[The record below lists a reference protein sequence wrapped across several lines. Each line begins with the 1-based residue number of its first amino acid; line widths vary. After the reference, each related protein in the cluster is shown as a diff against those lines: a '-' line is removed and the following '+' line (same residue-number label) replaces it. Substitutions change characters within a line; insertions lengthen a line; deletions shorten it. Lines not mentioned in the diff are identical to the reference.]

1 MEIQF
6 IRRHRGKL
14 VALISIGGA
23 GVGIYYI
30 AKLLRSRIERY
41 VMQKIQSGMLEMG
54 EESKSQAYVVPTVV
68 HFFTR
73 SRTPLSHTPP
83 PPFPTPSTSATA
95 RRLRHQQIYGSSV
108 ETDFVRATLKSFLKS
123 GLARCAAVGSSRDD
137 LKKVMGLVGVDAKA
151 LAAGRATSGGED
163 DPAADAAVAAAA
175 AASDEAQL
183 LELLQ
188 SASIQTDALEA
199 YVRLLRTGSS
209 EGVAG
214 HRFEQWRR
222 VSDVWSMDGGA
233 APFAFDACQADE
245 MSAAVI
251 RAHALYYANV
261 LRADFPAYSAA
272 TKQADGAIARAMAAC
287 ATRSEQPTRAELRH
301 RVAAGELLKKL
312 ITDEVVHHGLARTA
326 TSVYA
331 VCVSNAALR
340 VATAVH
346 ARRTRP
352 SDGSDTAPA
361 VVVSGATRTEF
372 FSRAQQ
378 LSGEDAI
385 ARLFHRVWQAV
396 VAEIGTDVDDKA
408 TSFFRPID
416 SDGFTSLITRIR
428 ARCEGSK
435 TASHALVAAVV
446 PLFVQQ
452 RPASSA
458 PRDGAVDAALVGEM
472 LDEVLDTIEGCVA
485 CARACRCAEGLVRR
499 LLHRTLLT
507 PLSFLSLSLS
517 LSPTHSQAQLCARA
531 AAVARRSVRPPHA
544 AGAGEGFRDGQ
555 ARAARQAEP
564 WDRCNDCNV
573 LQ

>member
-1 MEIQF
+1 
-6 IRRHRGKL
+6 
-14 VALISIGGA
+14 
-23 GVGIYYI
+23 
-30 AKLLRSRIERY
+30 
-41 VMQKIQSGMLEMG
+41 MQ
-54 EESKSQAYVVPTVV
+54 
-68 HFFTR
+68 TR
-73 SRTPLSHTPP
+73 CCEV
-83 PPFPTPSTSATA
+83 
-95 RRLRHQQIYGSSV
+95 RHQQIYGSSV

-408 TSFFRPID
+408 TSFFRPIE

-458 PRDGAVDAALVGEM
+458 PRDGAVDSALVGEM

-517 LSPTHSQAQLCARA
+517 SLPPTHRRSFALVLQQSLDAAFDLLTLQVRAKVFATGKPELLGKLSLGIGAMTATFCNNFLELIDDAGIEDGVVDVGDVAPPSSREYAVCAEA
-531 AAVARRSVRPPHA
+531 VGVAMAAVRRLSANVY
-544 AGAGEGFRDGQ
+544 
-555 ARAARQAEP
+555 
-564 WDRCNDCNV
+564 DC
-573 LQ
+573 